1 MKSRTIIAVINA
13 FILISV
19 SYNVFSFLVVVNRVE
34 VDETAFVTNIVD
46 GDTFD
51 ISGERIRLAD
61 VDTPERGQYGYNE
74 ASNYLSRLI
83 YGKRVYLD
91 VDDVYRYDTYG
102 TRLVCLVYVDYSAT
116 HYLNVNK
123 ALLVEGLARISD
135 YPNEFS
141 PDEWSRLVPK
151 HSSIDAKRVLI
162 VSVAVGFGFTIA
174 VNVLIWFLKRIV
186 KKGYG
191 WITQFGRKREEGF
204 IADNSLIIETHNLFP
219 LADFEL

>member
-19 SYNVFSFLVVVNRVE
+19 SYNVFSFLVRVNRVE

-83 YGKRVYLD
+83 NGKRVYLD
-91 VDDVYRYDTYG
+91 IDDVYRYDTYG

-123 ALLVEGLARISD
+123 ALLVEGLARVSD

-141 PDEWSRLVPK
+141 PYEWSRLVPK
-151 HSSIDAKRVLI
+151 HSSMDARRILL
-162 VSVAVGFGFTIA
+162 VSVAVGFGVTIV
-174 VNVLIWFLKRIV
+174 VNVLIWFLRRIV
-186 KKGYG
+186 GRGYG
-191 WITQFGRKREEGF
+191 WITQFGRKREAGF
-204 IADNSLIIETHNLFP
+204 IADNSLIIEPHNLFP